1 MPRRKW
7 HKKHRN
13 VQIGDICLLKFSG
26 KMTKASYRLC
36 VIREVEVDENGLV
49 RTCTIATRPRDSR
62 EKSLPYLS
70 KKLLEMRVP
79 IQRLVVVC
87 PHDQIVEA
95 EEFSLVDVAHA
106 NVESLSDI
114 KQEKL

>member
-1 MPRRKW
+1 M
-7 HKKHRN
+7 
-13 VQIGDICLLKFSG
+13 
-26 KMTKASYRLC
+26 
-36 VIREVEVDENGLV
+36 
-49 RTCTIATRPRDSR
+49 
-62 EKSLPYLS
+62 S